1 MTDAGRFLV
10 ERMARVT
17 RSRVLW
23 LSAWLLVAGSLLS
36 FAWWHNQRFIVALQ
50 ANSWERQEYTWGPG
64 DWIWYALTLGLLGAV
79 GLGALHA
86 LFGKV
91 RERRAGSLGQE
102 QGRSISRGA
111 RTELGRFGNALA
123 ALGFLMG
130 AYYWTRF
137 TVLLL
142 VIVAAG
148 TITVGLLR
156 RGEAP
161 SGRHEQVP

>member
-17 RSRVLW
+17 RSRILW

-36 FAWWHNQRFIVALQ
+36 FAWWHNQQFIVALP
-50 ANSWERQEYTWGPG
+50 ANSWERQHYTWGPG

-91 RERRAGSLGQE
+91 RERRTGHLGQE
-102 QGRSISRGA
+102 EGRSISRVA
-111 RTELGRFGNALA
+111 RTELVKFGNVLA

-130 AYYWTRF
+130 AYYWTRL
-137 TVLLL
+137 TALVL
-142 VIVAAG
+142 VIVVAG
-148 TITVGLLR
+148 TITVGLFR

-161 SGRHEQVP
+161 RGRHEQAP

>member
-1 MTDAGRFLV
+1 MSHAGQFLV
-10 ERMARVT
+10 RRPVLVT

-23 LSAWLLVAGSLLS
+23 LAAWLLVAGSLLS
-36 FAWWHNQRFIVALQ
+36 FAWWHNQQFIVALP
-50 ANSWERQEYTWGPG
+50 ASSWERQQFAWGPG

-86 LFGKV
+86 LAGKV
-91 RERRAGSLGQE
+91 QERRTGHLAQAEGKLT
-102 QGRSISRGA
+102 SRAA

-137 TVLLL
+137 TALLL

-148 TITVGLLR
+148 TITVGFFR
-156 RGEAP
+156 RGASPRSEHQQAP
-161 SGRHEQVP
+161 